1 MNASDPSEHH
11 EGAPHPPPGTD
22 NTGVLVLGLLA
33 IAAFCGWYLIVRD
46 RASDTKPLPVVQK
59 PIMPPSTTD
68 TSAEFPGHKH
78 YRVLSPLPD
87 QADATKQ
94 R

>member
-1 MNASDPSEHH
+1 MNASRPPERHDRDPHH
-11 EGAPHPPPGTD
+11 GKD

-46 RASDTKPLPVVQK
+46 RPSDTKPLLVIQK
-59 PIMPPSTTD
+59 PIMPPLETD
-68 TSAEFPGHKH
+68 TSADFPGHKR
-78 YRVLSPLPD
+78 YLVLSPPPD
-87 QADATKQ
+87 RAEATKQ